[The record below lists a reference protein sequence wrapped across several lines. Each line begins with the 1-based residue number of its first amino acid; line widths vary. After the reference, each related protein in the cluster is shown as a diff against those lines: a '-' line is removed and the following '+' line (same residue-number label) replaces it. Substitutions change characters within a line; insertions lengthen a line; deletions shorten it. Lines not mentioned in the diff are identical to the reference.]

1 MRYLSKGLFQPTIAS
16 AYGLGRGWG
25 GIWPF
30 FLAAGAAVLAAAWAT
45 PRLRLSPATL
55 CWGLLALV
63 GWALFAALAPT
74 VLGID
79 HAGLQ
84 SIYNAGDHTAFN
96 LKLHSGAR
104 YPLKK
109 LAVIAAAAGLL
120 ALVTV
125 WLRDKLA
132 RNELGD
138 YAGGPSASSVSS
150 SP

>member
-1 MRYLSKGLFQPTIAS
+1 MA
-16 AYGLGRGWG
+16 WG
-25 GIWPF
+25 
-30 FLAAGAAVLAAAWAT
+30 AAGRDLAILPRRRRSDAGGDVGDATAAPLAGDVGV
-45 PRLRLSPATL
+45 
-55 CWGLLALV
+55 GLLALA

-109 LAVIAAAAGLL
+109 LA
-120 ALVTV
+120 
-125 WLRDKLA
+125 
-132 RNELGD
+132 
-138 YAGGPSASSVSS
+138 
-150 SP
+150 

>member
-1 MRYLSKGLFQPTIAS
+1 
-16 AYGLGRGWG
+16 LG
-25 GIWPF
+25 
-30 FLAAGAAVLAAAWAT
+30 
-45 PRLRLSPATL
+45 
-55 CWGLLALV
+55 WGLLALA

-109 LAVIAAAAGLL
+109 LALIAAVAGLL
-120 ALVTV
+120 ALAVA
-125 WLRDKLA
+125 WLREKLA
-132 RNELGD
+132 RNELSG
-138 YAGGPSASSVSS
+138 YAGGPSASSI
-150 SP
+150 SPSP